1 MKIGFLGAG
10 AMGGAILSGA
20 VKAGVVKPEDV
31 YLYDV
36 SSEITAKY
44 AELGCNVVSG
54 NRELGEA
61 VDILISCVKPQYA
74 SGALTELGDALDG
87 KAMISI
93 MAGLT
98 TSTIREMTSG
108 NFRLLRLMPNTPA
121 LVGMGAFALDSGTDL
136 TDKEKEFAQKLFESL
151 GIVEW
156 MNEDL
161 IDTACGLSGAG
172 PAYIYLVIEAL
183 ADGGVAKGL
192 PRKTAQNLAAQTVM
206 GAAKMVMETGLHPG
220 FLKDQVCSPG
230 GNTIIGIKTLEEH
243 GVRGAFIDTVIKS
256 TERTKELGKNK

>member
-1 MKIGFLGAG
+1 MKLGFLGAG

-20 VKAGVVKPEDV
+20 VKTGIVKEEDV
-31 YLYDV
+31 YV
-36 SSEITAKY
+36 SDFSEEIKAKY
-44 AELGCNVVSG
+44 RELGCNIAKD
-54 NRELGEA
+54 NKELGESA
-61 VDILISCVKPQYA
+61 DIVVACVKPQYA
-74 SGALTELGDALDG
+74 KAALAELGDSLDG

-98 TSTIREMTSG
+98 TDTIREMTGGS
-108 NFRLLRLMPNTPA
+108 FRLLRLMPNTPA
-121 LVGMGAFALDSGTDL
+121 LVGEGAFALDSGTDF
-136 TDKEKEFAQKLFESL
+136 TAEEKDFAQKLFESI

-183 ADGGVAKGL
+183 ADGGVVKGL
-192 PRKTAQNLAAQTVM
+192 PRKTAMNLAAQTVL
-206 GAAKMVMETGLHPG
+206 GAAKMVLETGEHPG

-230 GNTIIGIKTLEEH
+230 GNTIVGIKTLEEH
-243 GVRGAFIDTVIKS
+243 GVRGAFIETVVNS
-256 TERTKELGKNK
+256 TERTKELGKHK

>member
-20 VKAGVVKPEDV
+20 IKTGVVKAEDV
-31 YLYDV
+31 YV
-36 SSEITAKY
+36 SDFSEAIKTKY
-44 AELGCNVVSG
+44 REMGCHIAGSNEELG
-54 NRELGEA
+54 RF
-61 VDILISCVKPQYA
+61 VDILVACVKPQYA
-74 SGALTELGDALDG
+74 AAALSELGDTLDG

-98 TSTIREMTSG
+98 TDSIREMTG
-108 NFRLLRLMPNTPA
+108 GKFRLLRLMPNTPA
-121 LVGMGAFALDSGTDL
+121 LVGCGAFALDSGTDL
-136 TDKEKEFAQKLFESL
+136 TAEEKEFAQKLFESI

-156 MNEDL
+156 MPEDL

-183 ADGGVAKGL
+183 ADGGVVKGL
-192 PRKTAQNLAAQTVM
+192 PRATAQRLAAQTVM
-206 GAAKMVMETGLHPG
+206 GAAKMVMETGQHPG

-230 GNTIIGIKTLEEH
+230 GNTIVGMKTLEEH
-243 GVRGAFIDTVIKS
+243 GVRGAFIDTVVNS
-256 TERTKELGKNK
+256 TNRAKELGKK